1 MSENT
6 EMSLNRK
13 IAVGIL
19 SILTISFMGAGI
31 YFLSKK
37 TEKADHQENFSNNAK
52 GYAFLSVGIVL
63 LIATIITVIN
73 PKFRY
78 DPYLDPYYDPY
89 LNQPFH
95 RHHNHHRNYS
105 SYHRPY
111 PYPYPRRP
119 TPYPYPI
126 VPVPLF

>member
-19 SILTISFMGAGI
+19 SVLTISFIGAGI

-111 PYPYPRRP
+111 PRRP

>member
-19 SILTISFMGAGI
+19 SVLTISFMGAGI

-37 TEKADHQENFSNNAK
+37 TEKEDHQENFSNNAK
-52 GYAFLSVGIVL
+52 GYTFLSVGIVL
-63 LIATIITVIN
+63 LISTIITVIN
-73 PKFRY
+73 PTFRY
-78 DPYLDPYYDPY
+78 DPYLDPYLD
-89 LNQPFH
+89 QPFR
-95 RHHNHHRNYS
+95 RHHNHRNYYS

-119 TPYPYPI
+119 TPYPYP
-126 VPVPLF
+126 VVPLPLF

>member
-19 SILTISFMGAGI
+19 SVLTISFIGAGI

-52 GYAFLSVGIVL
+52 GYTFLSVGIVL
-63 LIATIITVIN
+63 LISTIITVIN

-89 LNQPFH
+89 INQPFR

-105 SYHRPY
+105 SYHR
-111 PYPYPRRP
+111 PYPRRP

>member
-19 SILTISFMGAGI
+19 SVLTISFIGAGI
-31 YFLSKK
+31 YFLSKPSENK
-37 TEKADHQENFSNNAK
+37 NQQQNFSNNAK

-63 LIATIITVIN
+63 LIVTVITLIN
-73 PKFRY
+73 PKIRY
-78 DPYLDPYYDPY
+78 NQYYDPY
-89 LNQPFH
+89 NDPYNQPFR
-95 RHHNHHRNYS
+95 RHHS

>member
-1 MSENT
+1 MT

-19 SILTISFMGAGI
+19 SVLTISFMGAGI

-37 TEKADHQENFSNNAK
+37 TDTEDHQENFSNNAK
-52 GYAFLSVGIVL
+52 GYTFLSVGIVL
-63 LIATIITVIN
+63 LISTIITVIN
-73 PKFRY
+73 PTFRY
-78 DPYLDPYYDPY
+78 DPYLNPY
-89 LNQPFH
+89 LDQPFR
-95 RHHNHHRNYS
+95 RHHNHHRNYYS

-119 TPYPYPI
+119 TPYPYP
-126 VPVPLF
+126 VVPLPLF

>member
-19 SILTISFMGAGI
+19 SVLTLSFMGAGI

-37 TEKADHQENFSNNAK
+37 TETEEKTENFAK
-52 GYAFLSVGIVL
+52 GYTFLSVGIVL
-63 LIATIITVIN
+63 LISTIITVIN
-73 PKFRY
+73 PTFSY
-78 DPYLDPYYDPY
+78 DPYLG
-89 LNQPFH
+89 QPFR
-95 RHHNHHRNYS
+95 RHHNHHLRYYN

-119 TPYPYPI
+119 TPYPYP
-126 VPVPLF
+126 VVPLPLF

>member
-19 SILTISFMGAGI
+19 SVLTLSFMGAGI

-37 TEKADHQENFSNNAK
+37 TETEEKTVNFAK
-52 GYAFLSVGIVL
+52 GYTFLSVGIVL
-63 LIATIITVIN
+63 LISTIITVIN
-73 PKFRY
+73 PTFSY
-78 DPYLDPYYDPY
+78 DPYID
-89 LNQPFH
+89 QPFR
-95 RHHNHHRNYS
+95 RHHNHHLRYYNSYHRP
-105 SYHRPY
+105 YHRPY

-119 TPYPYPI
+119 TPYPYP
-126 VPVPLF
+126 VVPLPLF

>member
-1 MSENT
+1 MT
-6 EMSLNRK
+6 EMSVNHK

-19 SILTISFMGAGI
+19 SVLTLSFIGVGI
-31 YFLSKK
+31 YFLSKN
-37 TEKADHQENFSNNAK
+37 TETEDHQENFSNNAK
-52 GYAFLSVGIVL
+52 GYTFLSVGIVL
-63 LIATIITVIN
+63 LISTIITVIN

-78 DPYLDPYYDPY
+78 DPYLD
-89 LNQPFH
+89 QPF
-95 RHHNHHRNYS
+95 HNHHRNYYS
-105 SYHRPY
+105 SYHRPYHRSYHRPY

>member
-19 SILTISFMGAGI
+19 SIFTVSFIGAGI
-31 YFLSKK
+31 YFLSKSTDK
-37 TEKADHQENFSNNAK
+37 KDPQQNFSDNSK
-52 GYAFLSVGIVL
+52 GYAFLSVGIVF
-63 LIATIITVIN
+63 LIVTIITLIN
-73 PKFRY
+73 PKIAY
-78 DPYLDPYYDPY
+78 NQYYDPY
-89 LNQPFH
+89 NDQYNQPFR
-95 RHHNHHRNYS
+95 RHYS